1 MVEVHFED
9 VDELDLNT
17 NEVSDWLEKVSSLEG
32 FNLGDVTLIFC
43 SDDYLLEMN
52 RKHLD
57 HDYYTDIIT
66 FDYSEENVIA
76 GDLFISVDR
85 VKDNAN
91 TQQEMFHVELLRVI
105 VHGALHLMGYKDKS
119 KEEEVLMRKKEDWA
133 LGLIVSRET

>member
-91 TQQEMFHVELLRVI
+91 TQREMFHVELLRVV
-105 VHGALHLMGYKDKS
+105 VHGVLHLMGYKDKS
-119 KEEEVLMRKKEDWA
+119 EEEEVLMRKKEDWA